1 MFRAKKLMFHKIYRL
16 ITVFII
22 TLVLIVSGSLVTAE
36 TKPITNN
43 LPNYLQEGKQLY
55 DDGQP
60 TAAITIWQQAIPIYA
75 QQGNLRSQAIA
86 YNYMAIAYQD
96 LGEWLK
102 AEKSLAIALQLVNT
116 IDDRFLDA
124 QVLHTQGNLQARMG
138 EQQRAIATWQEAEA
152 IYRQLNAVEPLLR
165 SRLNQAQAL
174 SSLGYRWQASKI
186 LESVNV
192 ELAALPDSEL
202 KAQALQSLAINLRNR
217 GELEKSQAILSKS
230 LKIAEKLNLI

>member
-1 MFRAKKLMFHKIYRL
+1 MFHKIYRL

-86 YNYMAIAYQD
+86 M
-96 LGEWLK
+96 
-102 AEKSLAIALQLVNT
+102 
-116 IDDRFLDA
+116 
-124 QVLHTQGNLQARMG
+124 
-138 EQQRAIATWQEAEA
+138 
-152 IYRQLNAVEPLLR
+152 
-165 SRLNQAQAL
+165 
-174 SSLGYRWQASKI
+174 
-186 LESVNV
+186 
-192 ELAALPDSEL
+192 
-202 KAQALQSLAINLRNR
+202 
-217 GELEKSQAILSKS
+217 
-230 LKIAEKLNLI
+230 